1 MGSANATSVLSHPS
15 YHKEIGF
22 YRLKSLSGRR
32 IVPKRRQRHQL
43 GQTTPDVLF
52 GVVGVGL
59 CRVGDDDDGR
69 LLVDVVSVLDVA
81 LELAQPLAAL

>member
-1 MGSANATSVLSHPS
+1 MWEAQTLPLCYAIH
-15 YHKEIGF
+15 HKEIGF

-52 GVVGVGL
+52 GVVGVCL

-69 LLVDVVSVLDVA
+69 LLVDVVTVVDVA
-81 LELAQPLAAL
+81 LELAQPLAAF